1 MEKDFVSIVI
11 PVYNAAKVLEDCIR
25 QITVEISPCVKN
37 YEIIIAEDASRD
49 GSTKL
54 AKRLAKEDSH
64 IVHLHSNSK
73 QGRGKALTNAFK
85 AARGSIV
92 MYIDADL
99 DISPK
104 YIPLFIEYLKNE
116 YDIVFASK
124 RHPEANTK
132 SPTLRKVLSIA
143 YNRFIRILFKSKVY
157 CHQGG
162 LKGFKKKSIVKIL
175 PYVKNNKWFWDTE
188 VLVIAQWMGYKLKEI
203 PVTCDYGFKGT
214 TVSGFKD
221 AYEMFVE
228 AIQFKKREPEIK
240 AQLKDNSR

>member
-1 MEKDFVSIVI
+1 MNKNFISIVI

-25 QITVEISPCVKN
+25 LVTAEISPSIKD
-37 YEIIIAEDASRD
+37 YEIIIAEDASTD
-49 GSTKL
+49 GSTEL
-54 AKRLAKEDSH
+54 AKKLAKEDSH
-64 IVHLHSNSK
+64 IIHIHSNKK

-85 AARGSIV
+85 TARGNIV

-104 YIPLFIEYLKNE
+104 YIPLFIEYLKRE

-124 RHPEANTK
+124 RHPEANAK
-132 SPTLRKVLSIA
+132 SPILRKAFSIT
-143 YNRFIRILFKSKVY
+143 YNRFIRLLFKSKVY

-162 LKGFKKKSIVKIL
+162 MKGFKKESILKIL

-188 VLVIAQWMGYKLKEI
+188 VLVIAQWKGYKLKEI

-214 TVSGFKD
+214 TVSSFKD

-228 AIQFKKREPEIK
+228 AMRFKKREPEIK
-240 AQLKDNSR
+240 TQLKNNLS